1 MMFLIYCLLTFV
13 LAASVGVIVR
23 CLVSVRREP
32 SYSKLSAI
40 TAAILLCMMLM
51 LIAQQAGGAGFGWFQ
66 PLFSRP

>member
-1 MMFLIYCLLTFV
+1 MFLLYCMLTFA

-40 TAAILLCMMLM
+40 TAAILLCLMLM
-51 LIAQQAGGAGFGWFQ
+51 LIAQQTGPSAFGWFQ
-66 PLFSRP
+66 PIFVRI